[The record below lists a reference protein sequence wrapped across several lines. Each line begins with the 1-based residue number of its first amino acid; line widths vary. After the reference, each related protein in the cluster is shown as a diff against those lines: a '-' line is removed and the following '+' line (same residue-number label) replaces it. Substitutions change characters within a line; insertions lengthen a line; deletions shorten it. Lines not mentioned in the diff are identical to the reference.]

1 MRARVEVDGRQQGD
15 HRQREAVGLREGD
28 GPEGL
33 LGHED
38 GGLPLARVRGRGRVG
53 VGVRVRVRGWV
64 RVQARARARATVRA
78 RARVRFR
85 LVRFRVA
92 KIYP

>member
-1 MRARVEVDGRQQGD
+1 MRVRAVEVGGRQQGA

-38 GGLPLARVRGRGRVG
+38 GGLPLARVRGRGRVR
-53 VGVRVRVRGWV
+53 VRVRVRG
-64 RVQARARARATVRA
+64 
-78 RARVRFR
+78 
-85 LVRFRVA
+85 
-92 KIYP
+92 KG

>member
-1 MRARVEVDGRQQGD
+1 MRARVRAGVKVGGRQQGA

-38 GGLPLARVRGRGRVG
+38 GGLPLARVRGRGRVE
-53 VGVRVRVRGWV
+53 V
-64 RVQARARARATVRA
+64 
-78 RARVRFR
+78 RARVRG
-85 LVRFRVA
+85 
-92 KIYP
+92 KGEGEG

>member
-1 MRARVEVDGRQQGD
+1 MLAHRVTQEVGHLVRVEARVLGLGLGLGARKRVRVRVRARVEVDGRQQGG

-38 GGLPLARVRGRGRVG
+38 GGLPLARVRGRSRD
-53 VGVRVRVRGWV
+53 
-64 RVQARARARATVRA
+64 
-78 RARVRFR
+78 
-85 LVRFRVA
+85 
-92 KIYP
+92 

>member
-1 MRARVEVDGRQQGD
+1 MRVMAVEVGGRQQGA

-53 VGVRVRVRGWV
+53 VRVRVRG
-64 RVQARARARATVRA
+64 
-78 RARVRFR
+78 
-85 LVRFRVA
+85 
-92 KIYP
+92 KG

>member
-1 MRARVEVDGRQQGD
+1 MRVRVRQQGG

-28 GPEGL
+28 GAEGL

-53 VGVRVRVRGWV
+53 V
-64 RVQARARARATVRA
+64 
-78 RARVRFR
+78 RARVRG
-85 LVRFRVA
+85 
-92 KIYP
+92 KG

>member
-1 MRARVEVDGRQQGD
+1 MRARVRASVKVRGRQQGA

-38 GGLPLARVRGRGRVG
+38 VGLPLARVRGRGRVG
-53 VGVRVRVRGWV
+53 V
-64 RVQARARARATVRA
+64 
-78 RARVRFR
+78 RARVRG
-85 LVRFRVA
+85 
-92 KIYP
+92 KG

>member
-1 MRARVEVDGRQQGD
+1 MRVRVKVGGRQQGA

-38 GGLPLARVRGRGRVG
+38 GGLPLARVRGRGTGVG
-53 VGVRVRVRGWV
+53 VGVGVGAGFEDVGSPW
-64 RVQARARARATVRA
+64 
-78 RARVRFR
+78 
-85 LVRFRVA
+85 LG
-92 KIYP
+92 